1 MISLRERHKGCELF
15 TCPHPYSGKCVSQP
29 KRNLLFSTTDN
40 ATLKFNVYIDG
51 PKIAEKMDKV
61 IEVKS
66 LKSML
71 FFV

>member
-1 MISLRERHKGCELF
+1 
-15 TCPHPYSGKCVSQP
+15 
-29 KRNLLFSTTDN
+29 LLFSTTDN

-66 LKSML
+66 LNLYVIFRLALLMISNIYQALK
-71 FFV
+71 